1 MTATQ
6 CGVLLPFPQPPT
18 PDQAPKDGYR
28 SLDERIAIGKAR
40 AKELPLEQIGDPPP
54 RDGRPDIVEVWDEGG
69 LPEHRSERQS
79 PRLTMRTRSRPSL
92 PPCTIGVRPMR
103 SDKCLPT
110 AEFASSGD
118 DGKPLTVRIHR
129 RAISRGRHQKQKNP
143 CDSRCCR
150 HIAGVSEA
158 EAPVGVEPTIRIC
171 NPVTEPVWSCVP
183 VSIHP
188 FFASVCIGGEGA
200 GELNLLLFK
209 SPPSAQSTHA
219 SVPASHE
226 TATIMI
232 RLSFKLLSL
241 GLLTLACMAAAS
253 TASAGT
259 LTTWSGTAANN
270 NWSTNGNW
278 TTEPTTSGTF
288 SLVYRGAPTRTTST
302 NDIGPGAVT
311 IDSILFNNT
320 NTGTFTS
327 QFILSRSAT
336 SPALSLVNG
345 ATVTTTAV
353 TSGTLTDSISSNLAF
368 GGTATFNMGSRHNL
382 NLSGTLTGGG
392 SLVKQGDG
400 DLNLS
405 NTNTNGLIALSIE
418 QGVVQVNTTAID
430 GITGLTV
437 DIGSSGTTGTF
448 RTNGVGSA
456 GTPYA
461 TNIQF
466 NLNGDANI
474 TPNNSNI
481 TFNAANFNQVVASV
495 TTPVTLSLIGGS
507 VALKG
512 TQTINGVIQDN
523 SASGKVNVTI
533 GTATSQNVWVLK
545 GINTYTGST
554 TIEAG
559 GKLLMNGTISGS
571 STTTSYGYLGGS
583 GTFGGA
589 VIMSSGTLAPGGSS
603 VGGVILDTVGDLT
616 MASLSLGSTAT
627 TQLSITGSTSALY
640 DQLIGSSTL
649 NYGGTLALTMADTTS
664 YNNGT
669 FFNLFTGFTGSPTGD
684 LSGITL
690 NAVGTD
696 FAGLTFTG
704 TDGVWTS
711 TRTANDQA
719 LVFSQST
726 GTLTVVPEPST
737 CAMAL
742 AGLAYGG
749 WQMIRR
755 RRLRQPP
762 TLAA

>member
-1 MTATQ
+1 
-6 CGVLLPFPQPPT
+6 
-18 PDQAPKDGYR
+18 
-28 SLDERIAIGKAR
+28 
-40 AKELPLEQIGDPPP
+40 
-54 RDGRPDIVEVWDEGG
+54 
-69 LPEHRSERQS
+69 
-79 PRLTMRTRSRPSL
+79 
-92 PPCTIGVRPMR
+92 
-103 SDKCLPT
+103 
-110 AEFASSGD
+110 
-118 DGKPLTVRIHR
+118 
-129 RAISRGRHQKQKNP
+129 
-143 CDSRCCR
+143 
-150 HIAGVSEA
+150 
-158 EAPVGVEPTIRIC
+158 
-171 NPVTEPVWSCVP
+171 
-183 VSIHP
+183 
-188 FFASVCIGGEGA
+188 
-200 GELNLLLFK
+200 
-209 SPPSAQSTHA
+209 
-219 SVPASHE
+219 
-226 TATIMI
+226 MI
-232 RLSFKLLSL
+232 RLSFKTLSL

-278 TTEPTTSGTF
+278 TTKPTTSGTF

-302 NDIGPGAVT
+302 NDIGPDAVSV
-311 IDSILFNNT
+311 DSILFNNT
-320 NTGTFTS
+320 GSGTFTS
-327 QFILSRSAT
+327 PFILSRSST

-353 TSGTLTDSISSNLAF
+353 TSGTLSDTISSNLAF
-368 GGTATFNMGSRHNL
+368 GGTATFNMGSLHNL
-382 NLSGTLTGGG
+382 LLSGTLSGGG
-392 SLVKQGDG
+392 SLVKQGAG
-400 DLNLS
+400 ELTLS
-405 NTNTNGLIALSIE
+405 NTNNLVALSIQ
-418 QGVVQVNTTAID
+418 QGVVQVNTTSFA

-437 DIGSSGTTGTF
+437 DIGSSGTTAGTF
-448 RTNGVGSA
+448 RTTGVGSTL
-456 GTPYA
+456 TPYA

-495 TTPVTLSLIGGS
+495 TTPVTLSLIGGT
-507 VALKG
+507 AIAKG
-512 TQTINGVIQDN
+512 TQIINGVIQDN

-533 GTATSQNVWVLK
+533 GTATSQNVWVLN

-589 VIMSSGTLAPGGSS
+589 VIISSGTLAPGGVS
-603 VGGVILDTVGDLT
+603 VGGTVAATVSALT
-616 MASLSLGSTAT
+616 VASLSLGSTAT
-627 TQLSITGSTSALY
+627 TEMTITGSTSALY

-684 LSGITL
+684 LSAVTL

-696 FAGLTFTG
+696 FDGLTFTG

-719 LVFSQST
+719 LVFSQSS

>member
-1 MTATQ
+1 
-6 CGVLLPFPQPPT
+6 
-18 PDQAPKDGYR
+18 
-28 SLDERIAIGKAR
+28 
-40 AKELPLEQIGDPPP
+40 
-54 RDGRPDIVEVWDEGG
+54 
-69 LPEHRSERQS
+69 
-79 PRLTMRTRSRPSL
+79 
-92 PPCTIGVRPMR
+92 
-103 SDKCLPT
+103 
-110 AEFASSGD
+110 
-118 DGKPLTVRIHR
+118 
-129 RAISRGRHQKQKNP
+129 
-143 CDSRCCR
+143 
-150 HIAGVSEA
+150 
-158 EAPVGVEPTIRIC
+158 
-171 NPVTEPVWSCVP
+171 
-183 VSIHP
+183 
-188 FFASVCIGGEGA
+188 
-200 GELNLLLFK
+200 
-209 SPPSAQSTHA
+209 
-219 SVPASHE
+219 
-226 TATIMI
+226 MI
-232 RLSFKLLSL
+232 RLSFKSLSL

-278 TTEPTTSGTF
+278 TTKPTTSGTF

-302 NDIGPGAVT
+302 NDIGPGAVSV
-311 IDSILFNNT
+311 DSILFNNT
-320 NTGTFTS
+320 GSGTFTS
-327 QFILSRSAT
+327 NFILSKSST

-345 ATVTTTAV
+345 ATVTTTEV
-353 TSGTLTDSISSNLAF
+353 TTGTLSDSISSNLVF

-382 NLSGTLTGGG
+382 LVSGTLTGGG
-392 SLVKQGDG
+392 SLVKQGAG
-400 DLNLS
+400 DLSLS
-405 NTNTNGLIALSIE
+405 NTNDLAALSIE
-418 QGVVQVNTTAID
+418 QGVVQVNATSIA

-437 DIGSSGTTGTF
+437 DIGSSGTTAGTF
-448 RTNGVGSA
+448 RTTGVSGTSS
-456 GTPYA
+456 TPYA

-474 TPNNSNI
+474 TPNNSSNI
-481 TFNAANFNQVVASV
+481 TFNAANFNQAVAGV
-495 TTPVTLSLIGGS
+495 TTPVTLTLNGGTIS
-507 VALKG
+507 FKG
-512 TQTINGVIQDN
+512 TETIHGGIQDN

-533 GTATSQNVWVLK
+533 GTATSQNVWVLN

-589 VIMSSGTLAPGGSS
+589 VIISSGTLAPGGSS
-603 VGGVILDTVGDLT
+603 AGGVILDTVGDLT
-616 MASLSLGSTAT
+616 MASLSLSGSAT
-627 TQLSITGSTSALY
+627 TQLTITGSTSALY

-664 YNNGT
+664 YGNGT

-696 FAGLTFTG
+696 FDGLTFRSYDSMTVDEQNFLAARFG
-704 TDGVWTS
+704 L
-711 TRTANDQA
+711 TAGDWYSSFNSNQQA

-749 WQMIRR
+749 WQMMRR